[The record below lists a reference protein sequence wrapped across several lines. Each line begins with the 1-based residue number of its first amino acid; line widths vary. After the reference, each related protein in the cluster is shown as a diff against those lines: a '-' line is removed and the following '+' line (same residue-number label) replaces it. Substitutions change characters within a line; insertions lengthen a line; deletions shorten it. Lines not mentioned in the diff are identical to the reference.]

1 MENTLQGE
9 LDKGNKD
16 LCEYQYTNIISSQGV
31 LDQNG
36 DLNILEFETTC
47 YWA

>member
-16 LCEYQYTNIISSQGV
+16 FWQYKYFNIISSQGV

-36 DLNILEFETTC
+36 DIISLSLK
-47 YWA
+47 